1 MAFPR
6 RNPPPA
12 DIQQLMAPWFERS
25 YPVYLQRT
33 QQGSRQFS
41 PLCSCALGI
50 KKEVFD
56 ALPPEQQ
63 AQVAAIFRDA
73 EGAWAADGPQG
84 DFTATQTGGGGRP
97 VFLVFLAEKPHSGE
111 RLIKTFKG
119 GDKGVTR
126 GTFCL
131 ATGGKLRLVAKPD
144 VTAKFYTGHTPTDS
158 GEMWPSSLEFA
169 DIDRAH

>member
-1 MAFPR
+1 MALKVILP
-6 RNPPPA
+6 
-12 DIQQLMAPWFERS
+12 QLRPEEVEDLSF
-25 YPVYLQRT
+25 
-33 QQGSRQFS
+33 QFS
-41 PLCSCALGI
+41 WL
-50 KKEVFD
+50 K
-56 ALPPEQQ
+56 
-63 AQVAAIFRDA
+63 
-73 EGAWAADGPQG
+73 
-84 DFTATQTGGGGRP
+84 
-97 VFLVFLAEKPHSGE
+97 KPHSGE